1 MRRIKRRVTKCER
14 TSPTGDPEMALLME
28 FPFIRFV
35 VNMVL
40 YFLYVIVKSVV
51 LIQLVVVRLKYK
63 HEIPSCCSKPF
74 YVMASLVSLV
84 FGRPLGVVQRHED
97 EYRADELDQEHN
109 VPTLYIRKTR
119 LGYQAI
125 ELLTIIIAAFCIL
138 ALNSSLN
145 ASVLQVTR
153 ICSEDPKIHCYP
165 IAIYPN
171 DSIQNNIT
179 QGKEITDCTTICLR
193 YKLSFDLFF
202 AVFGGL
208 ATIFTLTMKIVAGT
222 LLFLAEKFTSPGK
235 WLRRICCCCNANCFR
250 VTRIFL
256 ALFTLCAEYGLI
268 FAAHLFDTQSF
279 EEDTL
284 PQALQKLF
292 PRVALVVG
300 IVSTA
305 LWLPWE
311 KYASN
316 TSNNYNPI
324 NH

>member
-1 MRRIKRRVTKCER
+1 
-14 TSPTGDPEMALLME
+14 MATLEE
-28 FPFIRFV
+28 FLFIRIGI
-35 VNMVL
+35 NMIL
-40 YFLYVIVKSVV
+40 YLLYIIVKFVV

-97 EYRADELDQEHN
+97 EYRADELDQEHS

-125 ELLTIIIAAFCIL
+125 ELLTIVIAAFCIL

-179 QGKEITDCTTICLR
+179 QGKEITDCTFWNSEGISSRVTFICFR

-235 WLRRICCCCNANCFR
+235 WLRRICCCCNTNRLR

-256 ALFTLCAEYGLI
+256 ALLTLCAEYGLV
-268 FAAHLFDTQSF
+268 FAAISFDTQSF

-284 PQALQKLF
+284 PQTLQKLF

-316 TSNNYNPI
+316 TNNNYNPI

>member
-1 MRRIKRRVTKCER
+1 
-14 TSPTGDPEMALLME
+14 MATLEDFL
-28 FPFIRFV
+28 FIRIGI
-35 VNMVL
+35 NMSL
-40 YFLYVIVKSVV
+40 YSLYIIVKFVV

-63 HEIPSCCSKPF
+63 HEIPPFCSKPF

-84 FGRPLGVVQRHED
+84 FGRPLGVVQRQDD
-97 EYRADELDQEHN
+97 EYRADELDKEHK

-179 QGKEITDCTTICLR
+179 HGKEITDCTFWNSEGISSRVTFICFR
-193 YKLSFDLFF
+193 YKLSFDQFF
-202 AVFGGL
+202 VVFGGL
-208 ATIFTLTMKIVAGT
+208 TTIFTLTMKIVAGT
-222 LLFLAEKFTSPGK
+222 LLFLAEKFTSPSK
-235 WLRRICCCCNANCFR
+235 WLRRIGCCCNTNRLR
-250 VTRIFL
+250 VARIFL
-256 ALFTLCAEYGLI
+256 ALFTLWAEYGLV
-268 FAAHLFDTQSF
+268 FAALSLDTKSF

-284 PQALQKLF
+284 PQTLQKL
-292 PRVALVVG
+292 
-300 IVSTA
+300 
-305 LWLPWE
+305 
-311 KYASN
+311 
-316 TSNNYNPI
+316 
-324 NH
+324 